1 MSQGAAQVAKK
12 EEAPKQEATAPTA
25 KPAQPAPPAQAA
37 QPSQPAKP
45 ASAPKSSPPVQ
56 AAKPVPKAKK
66 VSLEDLLS
74 SMKGLQD
81 DVGQISELRSEEKR
95 VVDVFFE
102 SFLQLMR
109 PLAKTMSVSLGAL
122 PAEFGGVV
130 QANVDPKGNLILLYP
145 EGQVEIRNLNDVGE
159 RDLMVC
165 VMHDVMPKF
174 KQLTSAHRREIE
186 SRMKFL
192 SSVTQEIQKV
202 SKAFAA
208 ADADD

>member
-1 MSQGAAQVAKK
+1 MSQGAAQAAKK
-12 EEAPKQEATAPTA
+12 EEASKKEASPPA
-25 KPAQPAPPAQAA
+25 KPAQPAQAA
-37 QPSQPAKP
+37 PSSQPTKP
-45 ASAPKSSPPVQ
+45 VSAPKASPPVQ
-56 AAKPVPKAKK
+56 AKPAKPVAKAKK

-145 EGQVEIRNLNDVGE
+145 EGQVEIRNLNDTAE
-159 RDLMVC
+159 RDLMIC

>member
-12 EEAPKQEATAPTA
+12 EEAPKQEATQPA
-25 KPAQPAPPAQAA
+25 KPDQPASPAQSTPAS
-37 QPSQPAKP
+37 QPSQPA
-45 ASAPKSSPPVQ
+45 SSPPPSHPVQ

-145 EGQVEIRNLNDVGE
+145 EGQVEIRNLNDANE
-159 RDLMVC
+159 RDLMIC